1 MRSSGET
8 ALAMVENLPPLGFGS
23 FASSTQL
30 MRDSAL
36 MRATTELFLEEEG
49 HSPDEVRRYEEMVA
63 HLLPKVTDADRVF
76 LAERLA
82 SRADAPQ
89 AVVRML
95 AKDKIAIAAPV
106 LRASPVL
113 AALDLLSIIAATG
126 PDHHRIIGER
136 RGLPPEVR
144 QALRIS
150 SDRALA
156 TVLDDIE
163 AANVT
168 PSPAPKPAAA
178 KPTIATAGAPLAIET
193 TPATTDGTDDAE
205 LPPATSPPS
214 PATRDPIGVRAPARL
229 DPWSFIELEPTARL
243 KLMGELANR
252 PPPDRRHGGTSGRI
266 DRAFRVI
273 LGAAQIVGLARRGEH
288 HALVQAL
295 ASSLELDRD
304 FVKACL
310 DDATGEPLAIL
321 LKALGLDNVQSQQVF
336 LLATP
341 RVGRETQSFFRLSD
355 IYAGMEPSLAETIAE
370 AWRESRLS
378 KPPRHVPHLAENS
391 GRARP
396 ATAEPARPSAASQA
410 ERKVRGSGELG

>member
-1 MRSSGET
+1 
-8 ALAMVENLPPLGFGS
+8 MVENLPPLGFGS

-49 HSPDEVRRYEEMVA
+49 HSPDEVRRYEELVA

-82 SRADAPQ
+82 NRADAPQ

-144 QALRIS
+144 QALRMT

-163 AANVT
+163 AANA
-168 PSPAPKPAAA
+168 AP
-178 KPTIATAGAPLAIET
+178 IATAKPSATKPTSSIAVTPVPVET
-193 TPATTDGTDDAE
+193 TPAATDGSDHAE
-205 LPPATSPPS
+205 LPPPTSPPS
-214 PATRDPIGVRAPARL
+214 PATREPIVVRGRL
-229 DPWSFIELEPTARL
+229 DPWSFIELDHTARL
-243 KLMGELANR
+243 KLMGELASR
-252 PPPDRRHGGTSGRI
+252 PPPDRRPGGTSGRV

-288 HALVQAL
+288 NALVQAI

-310 DDATGEPLAIL
+310 DDATGEPLAIC
-321 LKALGLDNVQSQQVF
+321 LKALGLDNVQAQQVF

-355 IYAGMEPSLAETIAE
+355 IYAGMEPSLAETVAE
-370 AWRESRLS
+370 AWRESRQS

-391 GRARP
+391 GRARTG
-396 ATAEPARPSAASQA
+396 TAEPARPSAPAQTD
-410 ERKVRGSGELG
+410 RKAQGSGERA